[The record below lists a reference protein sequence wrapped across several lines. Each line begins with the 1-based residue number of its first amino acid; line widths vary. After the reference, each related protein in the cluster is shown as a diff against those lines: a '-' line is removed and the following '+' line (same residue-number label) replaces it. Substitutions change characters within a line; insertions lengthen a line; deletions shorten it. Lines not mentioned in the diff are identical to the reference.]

1 MSDMKY
7 YTPSFDDVVK
17 SRKAITVAAGV
28 SAHYVTGDVV
38 TAATLPDDEKNK
50 AEHARIQQCTGNK

>member
-7 YTPSFDDVVK
+7 YTPSFDDIVK
-17 SRKAITVAAGV
+17 SRKAITVAAA
-28 SAHYVTGDVV
+28 AHYVTGDVV